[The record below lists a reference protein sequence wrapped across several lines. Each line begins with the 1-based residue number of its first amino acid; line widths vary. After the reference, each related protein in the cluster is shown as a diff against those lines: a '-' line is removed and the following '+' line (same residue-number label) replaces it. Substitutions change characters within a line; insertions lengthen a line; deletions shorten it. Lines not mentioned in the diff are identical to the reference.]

1 MGTAGFEPES
11 EALEAPILARLNY
24 VPELERWTINFFLK
38 VSIRKLEES
47 VDQVR
52 KMRGEGFEFVNH
64 SN

>member
-52 KMRGEGFEFVNH
+52 KMRA
-64 SN
+64 